1 MSKKPWHASCSGGTH
16 SLSSG
21 TDVRLLLFCT
31 MLAWFLRD
39 MRRVEGARR
48 HGSPSTCTGS
58 VLKVVRTTSLHWC
71 SRSPWPPTC
80 SAAFRWRRETHVS
93 HEPYISFSVSQKE
106 LRHSPARPWW
116 SRSPRCSRRR
126 ASADR
131 NLCGRPCCPTAWYPH
146 STYRHQVNRR
156 GKTDALLRWMNPSGE
171 TGINVKPTDSQQIC
185 HLSSHYLLLIKL
197 SNDWTVWHYLKDS
210 TLTNV

>member
-1 MSKKPWHASCSGGTH
+1 MNFLIKIYETKDERTKKLWHASCSGGTH

-80 SAAFRWRRETHVS
+80 SAALRWRRETRVS
-93 HEPYISFSVSQKE
+93 HEPLTLHSLSHRKSWGTHQRGHGEADHLDAAVVVPLRLEVSVVARVTP
-106 LRHSPARPWW
+106 RHGTRTV
-116 SRSPRCSRRR
+116 
-126 ASADR
+126 
-131 NLCGRPCCPTAWYPH
+131 PTD
-146 STYRHQVNRR
+146 TRL
-156 GKTDALLRWMNPSGE
+156 TDTPDHMCKALLKIKAEWILQVK
-171 TGINVKPTDSQQIC
+171 TGINVKPSDSKETC
-185 HLSSHYLLLIKL
+185 HLSSHYLLLI
-197 SNDWTVWHYLKDS
+197 
-210 TLTNV
+210 